1 MMKKVLFSA
10 LAALALTGMG
20 SAFAADPQ
28 DATVQ
33 IRASGDYKLGVG
45 EFDDYAFTYGLSTG
59 QKIKFTRTA
68 GQHFYAQLKNQAREP
83 MYAVSKGVFV
93 TASGA
98 RVAFADDG
106 DQVTINNFERMPTAG
121 VSGTNVTVVASR

>member
-1 MMKKVLFSA
+1 MKKVLFSA

-106 DQVTINNFERMPTAG
+106 LHPVAG
-121 VSGTNVTVVASR
+121 AARLVVAVELFAAQLHHFAAGH